1 MLYSKIILKVFRF
14 INAMHLNFLDQRDHS
29 NATYVEILETNTFQ
43 EIFVEGNTWIAL
55 QANMLYDQGQTNND
69 FEEKHKSIMLNMA
82 KYFVIP
88 KLTRNM
94 RNSDNI
100 NKVFQGVKEM
110 DSYYETVLIECN
122 KFEWNIMLLSNI
134 LRVFIPL

>member
-1 MLYSKIILKVFRF
+1 
-14 INAMHLNFLDQRDHS
+14 
-29 NATYVEILETNTFQ
+29 
-43 EIFVEGNTWIAL
+43 
-55 QANMLYDQGQTNND
+55 MLYDQGQTNND

-82 KYFVIP
+82 KYFAIP

-110 DSYYETVLIECN
+110 DSYYETVQIECYIIRMEYHVIILY
-122 KFEWNIMLLSNI
+122 FESISFFVDVKLWLINI
-134 LRVFIPL
+134 LGKNKRRDGQNCNEWV

>member
-1 MLYSKIILKVFRF
+1 MRSTLI
-14 INAMHLNFLDQRDHS
+14 FLDQRDHC

-82 KYFVIP
+82 KYFAIP

-94 RNSDNI
+94 RNGDNI
-100 NKVFQGVKEM
+100 NKFFQGVK
-110 DSYYETVLIECN
+110 
-122 KFEWNIMLLSNI
+122 
-134 LRVFIPL
+134 